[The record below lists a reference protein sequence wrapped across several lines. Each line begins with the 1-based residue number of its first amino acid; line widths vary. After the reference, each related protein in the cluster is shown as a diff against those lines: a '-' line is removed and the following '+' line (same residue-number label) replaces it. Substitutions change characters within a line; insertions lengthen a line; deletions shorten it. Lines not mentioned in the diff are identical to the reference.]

1 MSEEEKE
8 MPLSA
13 GQAAAEIV
21 NDNENADPSKEE
33 TKEMPE
39 ETKPVSSFQS
49 TEGLPV
55 AKQSKGTGWKVATFI
70 FLILTLCGAGFSAYL
85 ILVKDNPITG
95 CTSLNTDHV
104 TTATKCDVKEE
115 ANNNTTPESTP
126 EISENSNGDF
136 VFTFKK
142 SGLKLNL
149 GSNFETIN
157 YEYSSEP
164 NGMIEKLTL
173 GGLSKN
179 TTGAQNYPGFVYGND
194 NSDVAVTIE
203 EQNNHWDSFAS
214 VFIMTNAQY
223 DNLVSSGEGVY
234 MGQKAYSNDQYTVL
248 YRGPQNVTSQSDW
261 EQDWE
266 VRTANAFKEAIL
278 NESNW
283 STTK

>member
-1 MSEEEKE
+1 MPEEKE
-8 MPLSA
+8 IPTSA
-13 GQAAAEIV
+13 GKAAAEFT
-21 NDNENADPSKEE
+21 NDNENVDPSQNIPKREE
-33 TKEMPE
+33 RDYSSLDEMP
-39 ETKPVSSFQS
+39 TKKKSA
-49 TEGLPV
+49 G
-55 AKQSKGTGWKVATFI
+55 KGWKAASFI
-70 FLILTLCGAGFSAYL
+70 FLILALCGAGFCAYL

-95 CTSLNTDHV
+95 CQSNTEHS

-115 ANNNTTPESTP
+115 ASNNTTPEATP

-149 GSNFETIN
+149 GSDFETIN

-164 NGMIEKLTL
+164 IGMIEKLTL

-194 NSDVAVTIE
+194 NNDTAVTIE
-203 EQNNHWDSFAS
+203 EMDRHWDSFAS

-223 DNLVSSGEGVY
+223 DNLVSSGESVY
-234 MGQKAYSNDQYTVL
+234 MGEKAYSNDQYTVL

>member
-1 MSEEEKE
+1 MPEEKE
-8 MPLSA
+8 IPTSA
-13 GQAAAEIV
+13 GKAAAEFT
-21 NDNENADPSKEE
+21 NDNENVDPSQNIPKREE
-33 TKEMPE
+33 RDYSSLDEMP
-39 ETKPVSSFQS
+39 TKKKSA
-49 TEGLPV
+49 G
-55 AKQSKGTGWKVATFI
+55 KGWKAASFI
-70 FLILTLCGAGFSAYL
+70 FLILALCGAGFCAYL

-95 CTSLNTDHV
+95 CQSNTEHS
-104 TTATKCDVKEE
+104 TTTTKCDVKEE
-115 ANNNTTPESTP
+115 ANNNTTPEATP

-149 GSNFETIN
+149 GSDFETIN

-164 NGMIEKLTL
+164 IGMIEKLTL

-203 EQNNHWDSFAS
+203 EMNNHWDSFAS